1 MRFIM
6 GAPRVRVGDE
16 TVQASAWIALGAS
29 RSPDR
34 DLFRS
39 IRERFGSPASL
50 LKSGAGGEEHLS
62 DALIGEARA
71 RGPWAAAELERIQ
84 AAGGVAVTFSDPRYP
99 PLLREIADPPAW
111 LACAGEPGDPDAP
124 AIAVVGS
131 RSASPEGERRAR
143 NWAAWL
149 ARRGVTIVSGFAPG
163 IDAAAHRGA
172 LEGGGRTLAVLGCGL
187 DVIYPRRH
195 RALRE
200 EVLRAGGAL
209 LSEFPMGTEPAR
221 WTFPQRNRLI
231 SGISR
236 GVLVVQAA
244 ARSGTAITARL
255 ALEQGREVWA
265 VPGSPDDPRARGTNG
280 LIRQGARLV
289 EEPSEIL
296 ADLLPWWPRELSRP
310 APREGGIQAV
320 AGLTE
325 EERNLLSR
333 LGVDCVDIDTIA
345 ARVRISV
352 GKAATLLLALEMGGQ
367 VRRHPGMR
375 FSRG

>member
-6 GAPRVRVGDE
+6 GAPRVRAGDE

-131 RSASPEGERRAR
+131 RSASPEGERLAR

-333 LGVDCVDIDTIA
+333 LGVDRVDIDTIA
-345 ARVRISV
+345 ARARISV

>member
-1 MRFIM
+1 MD
-6 GAPRVRVGDE
+6 APRVRPGDE
-16 TVQASAWIALGAS
+16 TDQARAWIALGATTK
-29 RSPDR
+29 PNR

-39 IRERFGSPASL
+39 IRERYGSPAL
-50 LKSGAGGEEHLS
+50 LLERGGDGGAYLS
-62 DALIGEARA
+62 DALMGEARA
-71 RGPWAAAELERIQ
+71 RRPWAAAELDRIHGT
-84 AAGGVAVTFSDPRYP
+84 GGVAVTFSDPRYP

-111 LACAGEPGDPDAP
+111 LAWAGEPGDPDAP
-124 AIAVVGS
+124 VIAVVGS
-131 RSASPEGERRAR
+131 RSASPAGERLAR
-143 NWAAWL
+143 SWASWL

-187 DVIYPRRH
+187 DVTYPRRH
-195 RALRE
+195 RTLRE

-209 LSEFPMGTEPAR
+209 LSEFPMGSEPAR

-231 SGISR
+231 SGLSR
-236 GVLVVQAA
+236 GVLVIQAA

-296 ADLLPWWPRELSRP
+296 ADLLPWWPREPARP
-310 APREGGIQAV
+310 APEERGIQAV

-333 LGVDCVDIDTIA
+333 FGVDRIDIDTIA
-345 ARVRISV
+345 ALAGVSV